1 MLLNNQWI
9 TEEIKKGIKQYLDLN
24 ENESTTIQNLWDT
37 AKRVLRGMFIAT
49 ESYLNKQEKSQTNNN
64 LTLKAIRER
73 RKTNP
78 KVRRKEI
85 IKIKVEIYERDRENN
100 SKDQ

>member
-1 MLLNNQWI
+1 MDHWRNQ
-9 TEEIKKGIKQYLDLN
+9 KGNK
-24 ENESTTIQNLWDT
+24 TIPRFEWKWKHDDPKPMGYS
-37 AKRVLRGMFIAT
+37 KRSSERDVYSNRILPQ
-49 ESYLNKQEKSQTNNN
+49 KQEKSQINNN

-100 SKDQ
+100 SKDQWN